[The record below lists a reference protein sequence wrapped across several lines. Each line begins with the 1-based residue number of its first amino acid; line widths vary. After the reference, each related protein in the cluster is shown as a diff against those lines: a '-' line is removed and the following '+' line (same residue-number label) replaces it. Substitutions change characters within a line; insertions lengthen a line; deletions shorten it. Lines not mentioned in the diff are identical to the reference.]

1 MAQRTRNFLFTGP
14 FSNGQ
19 RPDENDFNDVWD
31 SHINYQDDPINLDT
45 TTGNFAFD
53 NAIQLGD
60 TADTTEGTIRFRAG
74 AFEFRQGGAWQP
86 LGGGGGGG
94 AFQPVGGGPNVA
106 FSGANVGIDTGNNP
120 NPYKLNVDIGINTGQ
135 AERVRCGSVVLHNRQ
150 NTLSPTSAA
159 YFSHESHANDDDFAL
174 SQTLAGEV
182 FLNARSTQLLALRVG
197 NNAATQVTLDQAGF
211 LEVTG
216 DAGKPGG
223 GAWVNTSDKRTKK
236 KVRSFGDGLD
246 VLKKIKPIKFQFNGK
261 AGTKNGAEHIGV
273 LADDMKK
280 IAPYMVSSRRTKL
293 DAKDEKETD
302 VLLYDSSA
310 LIYIAVNAIKTLSD
324 KIDALEK
331 KVNAKTS

>member
-31 SHINYQDDPINLDT
+31 SHINYQDDPISLDT

-60 TADTTEGTIRFRAG
+60 TADTAEGTIRFRAG

-94 AFQPVGGGPNVA
+94 AFQPVGGGPDVA
-106 FSGANVGIDTGNNP
+106 FSGGNVGIDTGNAA
-120 NPYKLNVDIGINTGQ
+120 NPYKLSVDIGINTGQ
-135 AERVRCGSVVLHNRQ
+135 SERVRCGSAVLHNRQ

-159 YFSHESHANDDDFAL
+159 YFSHENHANDDDFAL
-174 SQTLAGEV
+174 SQALAGDV
-182 FLNARSTQLLALRVG
+182 IVNAGDSGVLSFRVD
-197 NNAATQVTLDQAGF
+197 NNPATQVTLNTAGF

-236 KVRSFGDGLD
+236 KIRPFGDGLEI
-246 VLKKIKPIKFQFNGK
+246 LKKIDPIKFQFNGK

-273 LADDMKK
+273 LADDIKK
-280 IAPYMVSSRRTKL
+280 VAPYMISSRRTKL
-293 DAKDEKETD
+293 NAKDEKETE

-310 LIYIAVNAIKTLSD
+310 LIYIAVNAIKALSD
-324 KIDALEK
+324 KIDTLEK
-331 KVNAKTS
+331 KINAKTA